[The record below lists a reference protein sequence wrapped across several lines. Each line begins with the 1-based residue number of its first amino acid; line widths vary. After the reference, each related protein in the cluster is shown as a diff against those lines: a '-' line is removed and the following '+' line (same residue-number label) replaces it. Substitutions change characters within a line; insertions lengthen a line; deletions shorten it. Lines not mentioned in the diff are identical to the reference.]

1 MRMFLRLA
9 FVFLIPLWLGSVAY
23 ADKICPVDS
32 EVYPDSVQYC
42 IQHGNKLIPK
52 KTVPL
57 KNTAPRQQET
67 KPAAASSAAKIH
79 IYYDGGQKEVFDF
92 SGFNTDCDGYGKEG
106 SKYTENGV
114 SVTIPWRDFNYILPE
129 YGRAKL
135 KNGYNIESDSLKRGN
150 CSGAQVRD
158 KRKRKVL
165 IAGYE
170 GEKEEAVEMALS
182 RMEILSFDGKGL
194 EDGRAMRE
202 AILQEREETDRIA
215 EEEKRQSAAEAERRA
230 EVEKRRQEA
239 EAGRVAEEEAKRRAE
254 AESSRMIHEKM
265 AGEFVFV
272 KGGCYR
278 MGDTF
283 GDGRPD
289 ELPVHEVCVDDF
301 YLGKY
306 EVTQGQW
313 QGVMGHNPAYH
324 KNGDEYPVEQVN
336 WNDVQGFI
344 RKLNDKTGQF
354 YRLPTEAEWEYA
366 ARSGGKPE
374 KYSGGADVDAVA
386 WYRSTSGGKTHPA
399 GTKAP
404 NGLGIHDMSGNVWE
418 WVQDRYGSSYY
429 SGSPRDNPKGPSS
442 GTHRVARGGGWSA
455 EVESCSATDREYLI
469 PAGGNNY
476 MGFRLVRTR

>member
-52 KTVPL
+52 KAVP
-57 KNTAPRQQET
+57 P
-67 KPAAASSAAKIH
+67 KPAAASSAARIH
-79 IYYDGGQKEVFDF
+79 IYYDSGQKEIFDF

-106 SKYTENGV
+106 SKYTESGV

-135 KNGYNIESDSLKRGN
+135 KNGYNIESDSLKREN
-150 CSGAQVRD
+150 CSGAQIRE

-165 IAGYE
+165 IAGNE
-170 GEKEEAVEMALS
+170 REKEEAVEMALS
-182 RMEILSFDGKGL
+182 RMEILSFEGKGL
-194 EDGRAMRE
+194 EDGRAVRE
-202 AILQEREETDRIA
+202 AILQKREKTDKIA
-215 EEEKRQSAAEAERRA
+215 EEEKQQSAAEADKRA
-230 EVEKRRQEA
+230 EVEKSRQEA
-239 EAGRVAEEEAKRRAE
+239 EAGKVAEEKKRQAEEEAKKRAE
-254 AESSRMIHEKM
+254 AEAARKINEKM

-289 ELPVHEVCVDDF
+289 ERPVHEVCVNDF

-313 QGVMGHNPAYH
+313 QGVMGYNPAYH
-324 KNGDEYPVEQVN
+324 KNGDEYPVEQVS

-344 RKLNDKTGQF
+344 LKLNDKTGQF

-374 KYSGGADVDAVA
+374 KYSGGGDVDAVA
-386 WYRSTSGGKTHPA
+386 WYQSTSGGKTRHV

-418 WVQDRYGSSYY
+418 WVQDWYGSGYY
-429 SGSPRDNPKGPSS
+429 SGSPRNNPKGPSS

-455 EVESCSATDREYLI
+455 EVESCSSTDREYLI
-469 PAGGNNY
+469 PAGGNNS
-476 MGFRLVRTR
+476 MGFRIVRTR

>member
-1 MRMFLRLA
+1 MQVFWRLA
-9 FVFLIPLWLGSVAY
+9 FAAFFLLWLCSVAY
-23 ADKICPVDS
+23 AEKYCPVDG
-32 EVYPDSVQYC
+32 EVYPDSARYC
-42 IQHGNKLIPK
+42 GTHGNKLDTKKPASPK
-52 KTVPL
+52 SAPPKTA
-57 KNTAPRQQET
+57 APRPLDAKT
-67 KPAAASSAAKIH
+67 AAASGAAKIYV
-79 IYYDGGQKEVFDF
+79 YYDGGQKEVFDF

-106 SKYTENGV
+106 ITYSEKGV
-114 SVTIPWRDFNYILPE
+114 SVIIPWRDVSFFLPE
-129 YGRAKL
+129 YGRAQL
-135 KNGYNIESDSLKRGN
+135 KNGHTVESSNLNRGS
-150 CSGAQVRD
+150 CPGARIRD
-158 KRKRKVL
+158 IRMRKVL

-170 GEKEEAVEMALS
+170 GEKGEAVEIALS
-182 RMEILSFDGKGL
+182 RMEVVSFDGKGL
-194 EDGRAMRE
+194 EDGRAVRE
-202 AILQEREETDRIA
+202 VILQKRGEQDRRA
-215 EEEKRQSAAEAERRA
+215 EEEKQ
-230 EVEKRRQEA
+230 RQEA
-239 EAGRVAEEEAKRRAE
+239 EAGRVADEGKRQSEEEAKRRAE
-254 AESSRMIHEKM
+254 AEASKKFHERV

-283 GDGRPD
+283 ADRRSD

-324 KNGDEYPVEQVN
+324 KNGDEYPVEQVS

-418 WVQDRYGSSYY
+418 WVQDWYDGGYY
-429 SGSPRDNPKGPSS
+429 SDSPRDNPKGPSS
-442 GTHRVARGGGWSA
+442 GTHRIGRGGSWYNDARFCRSTSRYRYA
-455 EVESCSATDREYLI
+455 PEIRDDFL
-469 PAGGNNY
+469 
-476 MGFRLVRTR
+476 GFRIVRTP

>member
-9 FVFLIPLWLGSVAY
+9 FVFLIYLWLGSVAY

-52 KTVPL
+52 KAVP
-57 KNTAPRQQET
+57 P
-67 KPAAASSAAKIH
+67 KPAAASSAARIH
-79 IYYDGGQKEVFDF
+79 IYYDSGQKEVFDF

-106 SKYTENGV
+106 SKYTESGV

-135 KNGYNIESDSLKRGN
+135 KNGYNIESDSLKREN
-150 CSGAQVRD
+150 CSGAQISD

-165 IAGYE
+165 IAGNE
-170 GEKEEAVEMALS
+170 REKEEAVEMALS
-182 RMEILSFDGKGL
+182 RMEVLSFEGKGL
-194 EDGRAMRE
+194 EDGRAVRE
-202 AILQEREETDRIA
+202 VILQKRGEQERLA
-215 EEEKRQSAAEAERRA
+215 GEEKQRQVAEA
-230 EVEKRRQEA
+230 K
-239 EAGRVAEEEAKRRAE
+239 RVAEEEAKKRAE
-254 AESSRMIHEKM
+254 AEAAKKFHERV

-283 GDGRPD
+283 ADRRSD

-301 YLGKY
+301 HLGKY

-313 QGVMGHNPAYH
+313 KALMGNNPSDHQGDDN
-324 KNGDEYPVEQVN
+324 YPVEKVS
-336 WNDVQGFI
+336 WNDVQDFI
-344 RKLNDKTGQF
+344 RKLNDKTGQS

-374 KYSGGADVDAVA
+374 KYSGGGDVDAVA
-386 WYRSTSGGKTHPA
+386 WYQSTSGGKTRHV

-418 WVQDRYGSSYY
+418 WVQDWYDGGYY

-442 GTHRVARGGGWSA
+442 GTHRIGRGGSWYND
-455 EVESCSATDREYLI
+455 ATFCRSTNRYRYAPEIRDDFL
-469 PAGGNNY
+469 
-476 MGFRLVRTR
+476 GFRIVRTP

>member
-1 MRMFLRLA
+1 
-9 FVFLIPLWLGSVAY
+9 
-23 ADKICPVDS
+23 
-32 EVYPDSVQYC
+32 
-42 IQHGNKLIPK
+42 GNKLDTKKPASSKSAPPK
-52 KTVPL
+52 TA
-57 KNTAPRQQET
+57 APRPLEAKT
-67 KPAAASSAAKIH
+67 AAASGAAKIYV
-79 IYYDGGQKEVFDF
+79 YYDGGQKEVFDF

-106 SKYTENGV
+106 ITYSEKGV
-114 SVTIPWRDFNYILPE
+114 SVIIPWRDVSFFLPE
-129 YGRAKL
+129 YGRAQL
-135 KNGYNIESDSLKRGN
+135 KNGHTVESSNLNRGS
-150 CSGAQVRD
+150 CPGARIRD
-158 KRKRKVL
+158 IRMRKVL

-170 GEKEEAVEMALS
+170 GEKGEAVEIALS
-182 RMEILSFDGKGL
+182 RMEVVSFDGKGL
-194 EDGRAMRE
+194 EDGRAVRE
-202 AILQEREETDRIA
+202 VILQKRGEQDRRA
-215 EEEKRQSAAEAERRA
+215 EEEKQ
-230 EVEKRRQEA
+230 RQEA
-239 EAGRVAEEEAKRRAE
+239 EAGRVADEGKRQSEEEAKRRAE
-254 AESSRMIHEKM
+254 AEASKKFHERV

-272 KGGCYR
+272 KGGCYQ
-278 MGDTF
+278 MGDAF
-283 GDGRPD
+283 GGRRLD

-324 KNGDEYPVEQVN
+324 KNGDEYPVEQVS

-418 WVQDRYGSSYY
+418 WVQDWYDGGYY
-429 SGSPRDNPKGPSS
+429 SGSPRDNPKGPLS
-442 GTHRVARGGGWSA
+442 GTHRVGRGGSWYND
-455 EVESCSATDREYLI
+455 ATFCRSTSRYRYAPEIRDDFL
-469 PAGGNNY
+469 
-476 MGFRLVRTR
+476 GFRIVRTP

>member
-32 EVYPDSVQYC
+32 EVYPDNVQYC

-52 KTVPL
+52 K
-57 KNTAPRQQET
+57 TAPRQQET
-67 KPAAASSAAKIH
+67 KPAAASSAARIH
-79 IYYDGGQKEVFDF
+79 VYYDSGQKEVFDF
-92 SGFNTDCDGYGKEG
+92 TGFNTDCDGYGKEG
-106 SKYTENGV
+106 SKYTENGA
-114 SVTIPWRDFNYILPE
+114 SVTIPWRDFIYILPE

-135 KNGYNIESDSLKRGN
+135 KNGYNIESESLKRGS
-150 CSGAQVRD
+150 CSGAQIRE
-158 KRKRKVL
+158 KRKRKDL
-165 IAGYE
+165 PAGHE

-182 RMEILSFDGKGL
+182 RMEVLSFDGKGV
-194 EDGRAMRE
+194 EEGRAVRE
-202 AILQEREETDRIA
+202 VILQKRGETDRIA
-215 EEEKRQSAAEAERRA
+215 EEGKRQSAAAAERRA
-230 EVEKRRQEA
+230 EAEKHRQE
-239 EAGRVAEEEAKRRAE
+239 EETKRVAEEEAKRRVAAE
-254 AESSRMIHEKM
+254 VARKIHEKI
-265 AGEFVFV
+265 AGEFVLV

-283 GDGRPD
+283 GVGRPD
-289 ELPVHEVCVDDF
+289 ELPVHEVCADDF

-313 QGVMGHNPAYH
+313 QGVMGYNPAYH
-324 KNGDEYPVEQVN
+324 KNGDEYPVEQVS

-344 RKLNDKTGQF
+344 QKLNDKTGQF

-374 KYSGGADVDAVA
+374 KYSGGGSVDAVA
-386 WYRSTSGGKTHPA
+386 WYRSTSGGKTHPV

-418 WVQDRYGSSYY
+418 WVQDWYGSGYY
-429 SGSPRDNPKGPSS
+429 GGSPRHNPKGPSS

-455 EVESCSATDREYLI
+455 EAESCGSTDREYLI